1 MDFQGWCGLQNEEK
15 HAHHTTIHEN
25 ITILLVLHRKKNGLY
40 RNTTVRQILKTDR
53 NQIAHIFW
61 HTSVLFLATTMTL
74 FHGLEL

>member
-25 ITILLVLHRKKNGLY
+25 ITILLVLHRKKMAS
-40 RNTTVRQILKTDR
+40 NTTIIRQILKTDR

>member
-25 ITILLVLHRKKNGLY
+25 ITILLVLHKKKMAS
-40 RNTTVRQILKTDR
+40 NTTIVRQILKTDR

>member
-15 HAHHTTIHEN
+15 HARHTTIHEN
-25 ITILLVLHRKKNGLY
+25 ITILLVLHRKKMAS
-40 RNTTVRQILKTDR
+40 NTTIIRQILKTDR

>member
-15 HAHHTTIHEN
+15 HAHIHTTIHEN
-25 ITILLVLHRKKNGLY
+25 ITILLVLHRKKMAS
-40 RNTTVRQILKTDR
+40 NTTFVRQILKTDR

>member
-1 MDFQGWCGLQNEEK
+1 MRINT
-15 HAHHTTIHEN
+15 HTIHTTIHEN
-25 ITILLVLHRKKNGLY
+25 ITILLVLHRKKMAS
-40 RNTTVRQILKTDR
+40 NTTIVRQILKTDR